1 MNSANSQ
8 PPEASPAAA
17 SPSERASAKNERWQ
31 PSLTSNINERGPL
44 PRHCDLPYPDFM
56 HLAANQDSVGIKQTT
71 WLAGQLKF
79 WKFIFLVGTLAFT
92 FIVCITYIGFSILK
106 GSLVFALPFVIHFG
120 PVALAFFLLWRLCF
134 LIERY
139 WVKHPISFI
148 MFNRKT
154 NRLKLTYGWSRR
166 TIDTSFNN
174 VHGYIRYVSLP
185 SGLSQPKLLIKI
197 FSEHSPHKEELSYF
211 LNLGV
216 ADTEY
221 QIMAQW
227 SVLCRFMDKARPY
240 PNNPQFWDA
249 ALEHQYPGAI
259 YNLEKHDQAPQEI
272 KEYYSNNLCDYFLDQ
287 NAMGMHGAEDS
298 AGYMGIFDDENPYKR
313 TVAQLNERCADIA
326 QQITE
331 LEATFGISFAPP
343 HASVWESEYQ

>member
-1 MNSANSQ
+1 MNRVI
-8 PPEASPAAA
+8 SPNNQTGDTL
-17 SPSERASAKNERWQ
+17 PKKGWQ

-79 WKFIFLVGTLAFT
+79 FKFVTLGISLFFT
-92 FIVCITYIGFSILK
+92 FA
-106 GSLVFALPFVIHFG
+106 LVFLYTLSVISYGSFSSGLMFLWVAG
-120 PVALAFFLLWRLCF
+120 PVALVFFALWRLCF

-154 NRLKLTYGWSRR
+154 NRLKLTYGWRRR

-197 FSEHSPHKEELSYF
+197 FSEQAPHKEELSYF

-216 ADTEY
+216 ADNEY

-227 SVLCRFMDKARPY
+227 SVLCRFMDKERPY
-240 PNNPQFWDA
+240 PNNPQFWNA
-249 ALEHQYPGAI
+249 GLEHSFPDDFHNQKTQKPSEESK
-259 YNLEKHDQAPQEI
+259 N
-272 KEYYSNNLCDYFLDQ
+272 YYQSRLMDYALDQ
-287 NAMGMHGAEDS
+287 NAMGMHGAEQE
-298 AGYMGIFDDENPYKR
+298 AGLKNLFSEDNPHRR
-313 TVAQLNERCADIA
+313 TIHQLNERCADIA
-326 QQITE
+326 RQITE

-343 HASVWESEYQ
+343 DASVWESEYQ

>member
-1 MNSANSQ
+1 MNRVI
-8 PPEASPAAA
+8 SPNNQTGDTL
-17 SPSERASAKNERWQ
+17 PKKGWQ

-44 PRHCDLPYPDFM
+44 PRHCDLPFPDFM

-71 WLAGQLKF
+71 WLAGQLKV
-79 WKFIFLVGTLAFT
+79 WKFLGVVGLVACGFIF
-92 FIVCITYIGFSILK
+92 CMTYIAMGIVEGSVNEGAFIIPWSLPPILFF
-106 GSLVFALPFVIHFG
+106 FA
-120 PVALAFFLLWRLCF
+120 LWRLCF

-154 NRLKLTYGWSRR
+154 NRLKLTYGWRRR

-197 FSEHSPHKEELSYF
+197 FSAQVPHKEELSYF

-227 SVLCRFMDKARPY
+227 SVLCRFMDKERPY

-249 ALEHQYPGAI
+249 ALEHHFPGAI
-259 YNLEKHDQAPQEI
+259 YNIEKHDDASE
-272 KEYYSNNLCDYFLDQ
+272 EVEDYYSNNLCDYFLDQ
-287 NAMGMHGAEDS
+287 NAMGMHGAERA
-298 AGYMGIFDDENPYKR
+298 AGFIDLFDDENPYKR

-326 QQITE
+326 RQITE